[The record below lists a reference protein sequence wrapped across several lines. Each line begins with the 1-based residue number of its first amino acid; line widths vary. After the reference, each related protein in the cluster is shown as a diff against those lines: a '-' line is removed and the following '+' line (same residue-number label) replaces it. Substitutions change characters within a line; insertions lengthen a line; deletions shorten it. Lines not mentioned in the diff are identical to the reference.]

1 MPNSFNFF
9 ESLKVVLK
17 NMVTISM
24 MSAKMATPG
33 LLKIKVFWNIG
44 YDVILFV
51 QDFTNKILSRD
62 SNYTVEVVMWPK
74 FGNSSISMTE
84 IIITPIL

>member
-1 MPNSFNFF
+1 MSNSFNFF

-33 LLKIKVFWNIG
+33 LLKIKGFWNIG

-74 FGNSSISMTE
+74 FGISSISMRKA
-84 IIITPIL
+84 IITSIL